1 VTRLGNRLGWAVLLA
16 GAWMVPFGLAPAE
29 AKAEAKEGPVA
40 AASNDT
46 ATTGGA
52 VTPGGG
58 KPAASSTG
66 KRKRTSADTASPKR
80 GALPAD
86 RLESLRLT
94 LSGPDDPAAIEAAT
108 ALGGSG
114 ATNAAEPIVEMLAT
128 GGSPGRTEAALDA
141 LGKLA
146 EAEALGTNAQR
157 TLEILELYA
166 GHRVP
171 DLRRRA
177 IKALGA
183 LREPRFSEAVIPILL
198 ARLGDEA
205 PEVRA
210 AAGEVLASRR
220 ETKATPRLFALLK
233 RGDAGAAS
241 PLAALA
247 APELVPQIAELAGS
261 VDDALLAT
269 TLGEYAKRDDVP
281 DKLRLDVVRTIGGL
295 PGADATTALV
305 EYIASVPAKDNRP
318 SKREAQKLLDQRGSG
333 RP

>member
-1 VTRLGNRLGWAVLLA
+1 MR
-16 GAWMVPFGLAPAE
+16 
-29 AKAEAKEGPVA
+29 
-40 AASNDT
+40 SH
-46 ATTGGA
+46 
-52 VTPGGG
+52 
-58 KPAASSTG
+58 
-66 KRKRTSADTASPKR
+66 
-80 GALPAD
+80 
-86 RLESLRLT
+86 
-94 LSGPDDPAAIEAAT
+94 
-108 ALGGSG
+108 
-114 ATNAAEPIVEMLAT
+114 
-128 GGSPGRTEAALDA
+128 
-141 LGKLA
+141 KLA
-146 EAEALGTNAQR
+146 EADALGTGGQR

-183 LREPRFSEAVIPILL
+183 LRESRFSEAVIPILL

-210 AAGEVLASRR
+210 AAGEALASRR

-233 RGDAGAAS
+233 RGDAAAAS

-247 APELVPQIAELAGS
+247 APDLVPQIAELAGS

-281 DKLRLDVVRTIGGL
+281 DKLRVDVVRTIGGL

-318 SKREAQKLLDQRGSG
+318 SKREAQKLLDQRGSSEAMKRRRQSTEMASADG
-333 RP
+333 RWAPG